1 MGMDGY
7 TQRMRAFFIVCGC
20 LSVMSGSVWATP
32 DVVRY
37 ELSLE
42 VGDED
47 TSLDGVAPLHVL
59 HDGSPALDLDLVD
72 LDVSAVMVDGQ
83 PVSFERSA
91 ASLTVP
97 MDVTAPPG
105 TLQLV
110 TVVYGGVPT
119 PYEEPWGTWG
129 IVSDVDRLYSVNVTE
144 GARHWFPCRDRLD
157 DKAEL
162 RLEVTVPD
170 PWVVAGPGTLLSTI
184 ALQGDRTAY
193 VWEANWPI
201 TPYLIHF
208 AAGAYEVATTQVGDV
223 PMMTYLMPETA
234 ASSGTADW
242 FAHVEPVLS
251 FLTARYGPWP
261 FPKIGFDEI
270 TLSGAVEQPSCIS
283 VGTSI
288 ITVGNPYAH
297 VLAHELSHGY
307 FQGVGTTTTWDD
319 LWLSEGLA
327 TYHEALY
334 EEAVSGEAG
343 LQQSMA
349 SLATLYRLSAEQLEG
364 FHPVY
369 AAPERFG
376 ATVYQKG
383 AWVFHM
389 LRHRLGDMRF
399 DAALTDYLDT
409 YRHANASTADFIA
422 RVEESSGEDLQA
434 FAQDWIYGIGYP
446 RLGVTWR
453 SEETEEGFHLAL
465 RVRALQDDTWPRF
478 QQELPLALDGDEES
492 MRVTIPL
499 PGGEAW
505 HHYDLSYDV
514 RHVRVD
520 PDEWLLKEV
529 FKEVFPSDGPPRR
542 EPLDPVDPQDG
553 EGLDGDGSEDVLST
567 SDGESG
573 CATGSAPAW
582 PVGIAILWVLL
593 LRGRS
598 RRGWCPR

>member
-37 ELSLE
+37 ELSVE

-47 TSLDGVAPLHVL
+47 TSLEGVATLHVL
-59 HDGSPALDLDLVD
+59 HDGSSVLDLDLVD

-119 PYEEPWGTWG
+119 PYEAPWGTWG

-162 RLEVTVPD
+162 RLEVTVPE

-201 TPYLIHF
+201 TPYLMHF
-208 AAGAYEVATTQVGDV
+208 AAGAYEVGTSQVGDV

-234 ASSGTADW
+234 ASSGATDW

-297 VLAHELSHGY
+297 VVAHELSHGY
-307 FQGVGTTTTWDD
+307 FQGVVTTTTWDD

-334 EEAVSGEAG
+334 EEVLSGEVG
-343 LQQSMA
+343 LQQTMA
-349 SLATLYRLSAEQLEG
+349 SLATLYRLSAEGPEG
-364 FHPVY
+364 VHPVY
-369 AAPERFG
+369 AAPNRFG

-389 LRHRLGDMRF
+389 LRHRLGDVRF
-399 DAALTDYLDT
+399 QAALNAYLEQYAHD
-409 YRHANASTADFIA
+409 NASTDDFIA
-422 RVEESSGEDLQA
+422 LVEGVSGEDLES
-434 FAQDWIYGIGYP
+434 FAADWIYGVGYP

-453 SEETEEGFHLAL
+453 SLAQDGGYRL
-465 RVRALQDDTWPRF
+465 DVRVRSIQDETWPRF
-478 QQELPLALDGDEES
+478 AQALTLDLEGPEQTT
-492 MRVTIPL
+492 RVTIPL
-499 PGGEAW
+499 PGDVAW
-505 HHYDLSYDV
+505 HQYDLPHDV
-514 RHVRVD
+514 TLVRVD

-529 FKEVFPSDGPPRR
+529 FKEVFPEDGPPRR
-542 EPLDPVDPQDG
+542 EVPDNRDIDADADAGVG
-553 EGLDGDGSEDVLST
+553 SGDVSLAPSEVS
-567 SDGESG
+567 SG
-573 CATGSAPAW
+573 CAGSTGQPL
-582 PVGIAILWVLL
+582 PYCCVLL
-593 LRGRS
+593 YLMCLRRMVSPSIGR
-598 RRGWCPR
+598 P